1 MSSGRSR
8 LASQPREDELF
19 SKPPQVEVDAGAPT
33 RLPAIGWPADSD
45 LPHRQATAANG
56 AWDRINRLQRFG
68 MPSAVFHG
76 GDGTG
81 AREALRVW
89 HQLTVMPLA
98 RILSY
103 ELTERLETDIKLV
116 FDPYARD
123 QVSRAQVASKLAAID
138 GMTAETALQIAGIM
152 SNAS

>member
-1 MSSGRSR
+1 M
-8 LASQPREDELF
+8 LA
-19 SKPPQVEVDAGAPT
+19 A
-33 RLPAIGWPADSD
+33 
-45 LPHRQATAANG
+45 
-56 AWDRINRLQRFG
+56 FG

-81 AREALRVW
+81 AREGLRVW

-103 ELTERLETDIKLV
+103 ELTERLETDIKIV

-123 QVSRAQVASKLAAID
+123 QVSRATVATKLAAIE
-138 GMTAETALQIAGIM
+138 GMSAEMALQIAGLM
-152 SNAS
+152 AADGL